1 MNRIDVHPSAI
12 VDNGANIGPRT
23 RIWHWTHIC
32 SGAVVGD
39 DCSFG
44 QNVFVG
50 NDVKIGNNCII
61 GAGSVVIQDVKNG
74 ETVVGNPARKL
85 NN

>member
-50 NDVKIGNNCII
+50 NDVKIGNN
-61 GAGSVVIQDVKNG
+61 VKIQNK
-74 ETVVGNPARKL
+74 TKL
-85 NN
+85 HLNTFY